1 MKGLY
6 LLASVALLASPA
18 FAITPKATKDV
29 PKDKDA
35 YIAKTLTAAP
45 EAVSKNATIVRV
57 NDTFDIT
64 ETLQKGT
71 NNFTC
76 GIEPDSGNPFCADEY
91 SMRWYKAAYS
101 NGEPPP
107 GFGLAY
113 MQGGDT
119 GVSNHDP
126 AATDHS
132 HWVEAPQHIML
143 LGPGV
148 KELAASY
155 PRTLDPDPMQPFVM
169 FPGHKLEHL
178 MIPVDREPG
187 GTQ

>member
-1 MKGLY
+1 MNRLVI
-6 LLASVALLASPA
+6 LASVAFCASTALAV
-18 FAITPKATKDV
+18 TPKATKDV
-29 PKDKDA
+29 PTDPAA
-35 YIAKTLTAAP
+35 YIAKAMTAAP
-45 EAVSKNATIVRV
+45 EAVSKNAAIVRV
-57 NDTFDIT
+57 NGTFDVT
-64 ETLQKGT
+64 ETLQKGN

-76 GIEPDSGNPFCADEY
+76 GIEPDSGNPFCADAY

-107 GFGLAY
+107 GFGLVY

-119 GVSNHDP
+119 GISNHDP

-132 HWVEAPQHIML
+132 HWVQAPQHIML

-155 PRTLDPDPMQPFVM
+155 QRKLDPDPMQPFVM
-169 FPGHKLEHL
+169 FPGHKFEHL

-187 GTQ
+187 VTN